1 MAISFDWLLDPITP
15 EVFFRDYYEKAP
27 LLIRREDR
35 KKYLPLLSIA
45 DIDRQFASTVNCYP
59 DVFMVDSAREL
70 SPDKY
75 SFSGSSPP
83 NRLDL
88 PRLYELFRTG
98 STISISHLHDR
109 HAPLAELCRACES
122 VFSGHF
128 QTNIY
133 LTPPNAQGFKIHY
146 DSHDVF
152 VLQCEGTKE
161 WHVYDTGVELPL
173 HGMKFDP
180 EKDKHGAETQVF
192 TINAGDLF
200 YCPRGLY
207 HAARSTDTTSLH
219 ITLGLIGTTWAD
231 VVMEALAKV
240 CTEDAAFRPNLP
252 VRFVEPGFDRK
263 GMEAKFKSLLA
274 AFSKKAQLG
283 PVLDRF
289 ASDFVGSRSVE
300 LGGGLKEVAQPTTI
314 TPASRFKARPHLVYT
329 LRTEGESAEI
339 VFGSSKIT
347 MPSFTS
353 EAITRALKGPAF
365 KLADL
370 PPPLDEDGKVVL
382 VRRLLR
388 EGLLMAA

>member
-1 MAISFDWLLDPITP
+1 MTISFEWLIDPITP

-35 KKYLPLLSIA
+35 KTYLPLLSIA
-45 DIDRQFASTVNCYP
+45 DIDRMLATTVNCYP
-59 DVFMVDSAREL
+59 DIFMVDAARDL
-70 SPDKY
+70 TPDKY
-75 SFSGSSPP
+75 AIEGAQP
-83 NRLDL
+83 NFRLDL
-88 PRLYELFRTG
+88 PRFYELFRTG
-98 STISISHLHDR
+98 ATVSISHLHER
-109 HAPLAELCRACES
+109 HAPLADLCRACES
-122 VFSGHF
+122 VFSSQF

-173 HGMKFDP
+173 HGMKFNP
-180 EKDKHGAETQVF
+180 EKHKSGPETQTF

-231 VVMEALAKV
+231 VIMEAVAKA
-240 CTEDAAFRPNLP
+240 CTEDVAFRSNLP
-252 VRFVEPGFDRK
+252 AGFAKAGYDRK
-263 GMEAKFKSLLA
+263 AAEATFKSLVNRFA
-274 AFSKKAQLG
+274 KGAELG

-289 ASDFVGSRSVE
+289 VSDFVSSRRVDHAGSLSESAHPSV
-300 LGGGLKEVAQPTTI
+300 I
-314 TPASRFKARPHLVYT
+314 TAASRFTARPHLVYA
-329 LRTEGESAEI
+329 LRVEGDNAE
-339 VFGSSKIT
+339 VMYGSTKIT
-347 MPSFTS
+347 LPAFTHD
-353 EAITRALKGPAF
+353 AIAAALKGKAF
-365 KLADL
+365 AVRDL
-370 PPPLDEDGKVVL
+370 PPPLDEEGKVVL
-382 VRRLLR
+382 VRRLVR